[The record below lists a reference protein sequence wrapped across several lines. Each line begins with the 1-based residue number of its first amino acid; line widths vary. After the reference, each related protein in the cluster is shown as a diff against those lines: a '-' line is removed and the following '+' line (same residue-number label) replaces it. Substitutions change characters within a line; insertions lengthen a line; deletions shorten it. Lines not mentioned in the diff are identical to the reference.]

1 MESCVCGAAGLS
13 VYCCLEWLDSMD
25 YAFAWYDIWTMLD
38 GKTRHEGPCFMVRHG
53 MHA

>member
-25 YAFAWYDIWTMLD
+25 YVFLR
-38 GKTRHEGPCFMVRHG
+38 GKISGPCLMVRHG
-53 MHA
+53 MKDHV